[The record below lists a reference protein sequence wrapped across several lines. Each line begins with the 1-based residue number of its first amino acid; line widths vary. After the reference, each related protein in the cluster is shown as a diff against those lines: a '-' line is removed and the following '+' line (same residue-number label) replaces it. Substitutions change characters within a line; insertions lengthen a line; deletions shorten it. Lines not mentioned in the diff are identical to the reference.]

1 MTKSLPTGEEIRL
14 AAHERVKA
22 AVGKQVRATPPA
34 KTVAA
39 KKAAAKKKAAA
50 RRPRASA

>member
-1 MTKSLPTGEEIRL
+1 MTKRLPTGEEIRL
-14 AAHERVKA
+14 AAHARVKA
-22 AVGKQVRATPPA
+22 AVAKQVRATPPA